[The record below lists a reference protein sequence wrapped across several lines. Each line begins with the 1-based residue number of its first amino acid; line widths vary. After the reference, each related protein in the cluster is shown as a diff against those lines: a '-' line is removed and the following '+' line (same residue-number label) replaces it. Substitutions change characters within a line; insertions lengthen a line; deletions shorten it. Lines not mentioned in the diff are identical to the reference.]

1 MLFNSVAFL
10 IFCPLVFLIYWLT
23 RGVRAQNSV
32 LLAGSLVFY
41 GWWDIRFLSLI
52 SMVFSVSYF
61 AAILIEKAR
70 ARGRKGRPWLA
81 LCLLVTLGT
90 LGLFKYYNF
99 FAGNAQFVLS
109 CLALKADLPTLHL
122 ILPVGISF
130 YTFQALGYCI
140 DVYRGDTHAE
150 RDALD
155 YFTFIAFFPQLVAG
169 PIERASHLLPQIKK
183 ARTFSYASSVQG
195 LRLMLWGFFKKCVV
209 ADSCA
214 TVVDTVF
221 AASSGYSWLELLAAA
236 FLFTV
241 QIYADFSGYCDI
253 AVGTARLF
261 GVELVMNFRLPY
273 FSANIKE
280 FWRRWHVSLMTW
292 FRDYVY
298 IPLGGSRGGYYK
310 TVRNVFCVFLL
321 SGLWHGAMW
330 TFVLW
335 GAWHAVWMTCHA
347 IMERKVGG
355 HLPFSGKPYPG
366 VAATFLVVMLGWI
379 FFRAPSVEAAF
390 RYMGALFSPLQSPLA
405 YQFSRMP
412 LFWAAILLTG
422 EFIGRR
428 SLCPVDVLPQG
439 GGKNRI
445 MRWSVYYILLLLL
458 AFFAN
463 GEQEFIYFQF

>member
-52 SMVFSVSYF
+52 TMVFSVSYF

-347 IMERKVGG
+347 ITERKVGG
-355 HLPFSGKPYPG
+355 HLPFSGKPYPCRHVG
-366 VAATFLVVMLGWI
+366 LD
-379 FFRAPSVEAAF
+379 FFPCPFCRSSVPV
-390 RYMGALFSPLQSPLA
+390 YGSPVQPLA
-405 YQFSRMP
+405 EPAGLSVQPYAPVLGSHSSDGRIYRPPVAVSR
-412 LFWAAILLTG
+412 
-422 EFIGRR
+422 
-428 SLCPVDVLPQG
+428 
-439 GGKNRI
+439 
-445 MRWSVYYILLLLL
+445 
-458 AFFAN
+458 
-463 GEQEFIYFQF
+463 